1 MVKEVVTRDTNGGAH
16 LFTFNERYCGYTI
29 NFRREQKKVVSSK
42 DRVLS
47 LEVRVLSVEIKVV
60 SHNIKVVSAK
70 M

>member
-1 MVKEVVTRDTNGGAH
+1 MFGNGA
-16 LFTFNERYCGYTI
+16 LYWYLNEQYCGYTI

-60 SHNIKVVSAK
+60 SYNIKVVSAK